1 MVITETKQSKTNK
14 NNRTEREDELNIN
27 KQNKTEIKE
36 IKENRNKNMNM
47 ITVCAWTAGIFSG
60 TKCNHFPIFF
70 PVFYYFFFFSVYFLW
85 TSFLAPFFSNY
96 RSASRPSFYHSA
108 SAGFMTSV
116 ILNREYLA
124 KVVLW
129 KKLELKA
136 RHNRKRNLLHTYS
149 LYKFCQRYMLKKEQW
164 KPNTERNAMQT
175 AGAVKFFPA
184 SESNLSIAVPQAA
197 SKIQQ
202 LCDEE
207 HAKQS

>member
-1 MVITETKQSKTNK
+1 MPEPPGYSQA
-14 NNRTEREDELNIN
+14 
-27 KQNKTEIKE
+27 QNLI
-36 IKENRNKNMNM
+36 
-47 ITVCAWTAGIFSG
+47 IF
-60 TKCNHFPIFF
+60 PFF
-70 PVFYYFFFFSVYFLW
+70 SCFLLFLFFFLFIFLW

-96 RSASRPSFYHSA
+96 RSPSRPSFYHSA
-108 SAGFMTSV
+108 SAGFMESV

-175 AGAVKFFPA
+175 AEAVKFFPA

-207 HAKQS
+207 HTKQS

>member
-1 MVITETKQSKTNK
+1 MPEPPGYSQAQNVI
-14 NNRTEREDELNIN
+14 
-27 KQNKTEIKE
+27 
-36 IKENRNKNMNM
+36 
-47 ITVCAWTAGIFSG
+47 IFPFFFLFSI
-60 TKCNHFPIFF
+60 IFL
-70 PVFYYFFFFSVYFLW
+70 FFFFSVYFLW

-96 RSASRPSFYHSA
+96 RSPSRPSFYHSA
-108 SAGFMTSV
+108 SAGFMESV

>member
-1 MVITETKQSKTNK
+1 ME
-14 NNRTEREDELNIN
+14 
-27 KQNKTEIKE
+27 
-36 IKENRNKNMNM
+36 
-47 ITVCAWTAGIFSG
+47 
-60 TKCNHFPIFF
+60 
-70 PVFYYFFFFSVYFLW
+70 
-85 TSFLAPFFSNY
+85 
-96 RSASRPSFYHSA
+96 
-108 SAGFMTSV
+108 SV

-149 LYKFCQRYMLKKEQW
+149 LYKFCQRCMLKKEQW